1 MADRAMK
8 IKNRSKMERT
18 HSITRL
24 GTEVVRLKASNTRL
38 KKLIIKLEES
48 NRTTVQLNKKLS
60 KLALKDPHTGL
71 YNRRHL
77 KETLEKELSLAK
89 RHAQPL
95 CVVMMDI
102 DYFKS
107 VNDVYGHTFGDL
119 VLKQFTDTLKK
130 VVRGYDIIFRF
141 GGEEFVIV
149 SPRTDRPTGVILAK
163 RLLKTVHV
171 HNFGNKENVVK
182 IKLSISVTSYPED
195 GLVIRGLDLVHLAD
209 QILNKVKEYGGNKVF
224 SSKDLEKM
232 EENFT
237 SENETSEVMELLKQ
251 KVYRLSQ
258 RANQSLIEAIF
269 ALAKTIGLKD
279 WYSDAFTK
287 RTIYYAVEI
296 AKMLKLPKNEIE
308 HIRKAAILHDIGK
321 AGINEKI
328 LLKKSKLTT
337 KEFGIMK
344 KHPQLSTDIIR
355 PLHFLRGTIPL
366 ILYHHER
373 WDGKGYPHGL
383 KGNEIPIGARIIAIL
398 DEYRSLTSNRPY
410 RKAYPKNSA
419 MKILA
424 RESGTKFDPQVTA
437 AFLEILSR

>member
-8 IKNRSKMERT
+8 IKNRSKMEHT
-18 HSITRL
+18 HSRTRL
-24 GTEVVRLKASNTRL
+24 RTEVVQMKASNTRL

-130 VVRGYDIIFRF
+130 VVRGYDVIFRF

-163 RLLKTVHV
+163 RLLRTINA
-171 HNFGNKENVVK
+171 HNFGDKVHVIK
-182 IKLSISVTSYPED
+182 LKLSISVTSYPED
-195 GLVIRGLDLVHLAD
+195 GLVIRSPDLVHLAD
-209 QILNKVKEYGGNKVF
+209 QVLNKVKEYGGNKVY
-224 SSKDLEKM
+224 SSEDLE
-232 EENFT
+232 ETGGNLP
-237 SENETSEVMELLKQ
+237 SENETAVVMDLLKK
-251 KVYRLSQ
+251 KVNRLSQ

-279 WYSDAFTK
+279 WYSDTFTK
-287 RTIYYAVEI
+287 RTIYYAAEI
-296 AKMLKLPKNEIE
+296 AKTLRLPKNEVE

-321 AGINEKI
+321 VGIDEKI

-355 PLHFLRGTIPL
+355 PLYFLRGTIPL

-398 DEYRSLTSNRPY
+398 DEYRSLTSDRPY
-410 RKAYPKNSA
+410 RKAYSKSSA
-419 MKILA
+419 KKILEK
-424 RESGTKFDPQVTA
+424 ESGTKFDPQVTA
-437 AFLEILSR
+437 AFLKILSR